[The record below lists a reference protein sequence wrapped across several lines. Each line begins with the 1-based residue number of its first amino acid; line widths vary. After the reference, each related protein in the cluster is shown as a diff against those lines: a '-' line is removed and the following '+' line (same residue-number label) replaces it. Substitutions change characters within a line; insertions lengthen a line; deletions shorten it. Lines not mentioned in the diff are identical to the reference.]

1 MMVIESKPLDSGE
14 TYASPKI
21 ATRAWPMDLPRCCQP
36 ARDISS
42 SEAAQE
48 LHHNKI
54 DWRPDCDSRKMGE
67 QEEKHS
73 STCPR
78 CPWCSSHVMESNFDA
93 LHRSSLR
100 VCSRHH
106 TFKHCGTIPSKI
118 ACRLQLECCCCLPT
132 LLRLLWWRGFQVL
145 SCLFAANPRLQRTP
159 LLFPRSHLGAAQT
172 FVLSQNF
179 SSSARLGKP
188 QRKSNI
194 RAAGERDTSIAP
206 PFSVSTPRSIPSFV
220 APHAQ
225 FPHHP
230 LQNQLAAL
238 PSSAARPSSELRVR
252 IVLSPS
258 NPVSSVHC
266 ASLNSSRVLSFPET
280 MNTYVPGYKTTLR
293 YMAAQ
298 SPMLSDTRT
307 SGCCLV
313 ICTAHGG
320 RRQAETSPYP
330 GELRPHSV
338 KDM

>member
-1 MMVIESKPLDSGE
+1 MRPLKSPHVLGPWIYRDVVSRPGIYRVQKRHKNSTITKSIGNRIVTAARWVSKRKS
-14 TYASPKI
+14 TA
-21 ATRAWPMDLPRCCQP
+21 
-36 ARDISS
+36 ARVRDARGILRTS
-42 SEAAQE
+42 
-48 LHHNKI
+48 
-54 DWRPDCDSRKMGE
+54 
-67 QEEKHS
+67 
-73 STCPR
+73 
-78 CPWCSSHVMESNFDA
+78 ESNFDA
-93 LHRSSLR
+93 LHRSSLK
-100 VCSRHH
+100 VCSRHY

-118 ACRLQLECCCCLPT
+118 ACRLQLKCCYRLPT
-132 LLRLLWWRGFQVL
+132 LLRLLRRRGFQVL

-159 LLFPRSHLGAAQT
+159 LLFPRSYLGAAQT

-179 SSSARLGKP
+179 SSPARLGKP

-194 RAAGERDTSIAP
+194 RAAWERDKSIAP

-225 FPHHP
+225 LPHHP

-258 NPVSSVHC
+258 NPVSSVQC
-266 ASLNSSRVLSFPET
+266 ASLDSSRVLSFPET
-280 MNTYVPGYKTTLR
+280 MNTYVPGHKTTLGSR
-293 YMAAQ
+293 PYSLRCRLTHVPQ
-298 SPMLSDTRT
+298 
-307 SGCCLV
+307 GV
-313 ICTAHGG
+313 CTAHGG